1 MPQISVIIPTF
12 NRSEVLTKTL
22 LHLHNQTLNQADFEI
37 IVIDDGST
45 DQTTSVVKHWQKSL
59 KNLTLISNQRSGQG
73 AAKARNQGI
82 KLAKSPIILMIGND
96 IYLKP
101 NALKL
106 HLDAHNKYPEPNAA
120 ILGHIRWPKNKKTTT
135 FMRWL
140 DNTLPKQQPFQGPQF
155 AFHLLTKYQPDYRF
169 FYTSNI
175 SLKTELL
182 KKNPF
187 RTDFQSYGFE
197 DTELGYR
204 LEKEEKLKIYYQPNI
219 VAIHDHPLSFKD
231 LKIRMQGIGKNL
243 QLFTK
248 LHPELPLKPTKKK
261 LILFKLITHKR
272 LIKLSKK
279 LKNIHPKLRA
289 FYYYLLSKKY
299 FLEAYEKKIKI

>member
-12 NRSEVLTKTL
+12 NRSEVLAKTL
-22 LHLHNQTLNQADFEI
+22 LHLNNQTLNHDDFEI
-37 IVIDDGST
+37 IVVDDGST
-45 DQTTSVVKHWQKSL
+45 DQTTSVVQNWQKTL

-82 KLAKSPIILMIGND
+82 QLAKSPLILMIGND
-96 IYLKP
+96 IYLRP
-101 NALKL
+101 NALEL
-106 HLDAHNKYPEPNAA
+106 HLAAHQEHPAPNIA

-155 AFHLLTKYQPDYRF
+155 AFHLLTKQKPDYRF

-182 KKNPF
+182 KKHAF

-204 LEKEEKLKIYYQPNI
+204 LEKEENLKIYYKPNI
-219 VAIHDHPLSFKD
+219 IAIHDHPLSFQD
-231 LKIRMQGIGKNL
+231 LKNRMQGIGKNL
-243 QLFTK
+243 QLFQK
-248 LHPELPLKPTKKK
+248 LHPELPLRPTKKK
-261 LILFKLITHKR
+261 LILFKFITQKK
-272 LIKLSKK
+272 LVKLSKK